1 MELEVR
7 NKMDLSAQI
16 RDVYARE
23 ILDFAGNPAIEV
35 EVLAQDEIIGKASV
49 SERDIS
55 ANVEK
60 SGSSEAGRNKNGKA
74 VLHTGIDAEI
84 EHINSRIAPALIG
97 ENAFA
102 QHEIDKIL
110 KETGGSVFVVSLAV
124 ARAAA
129 AAEQI
134 SLYRY
139 LGGVR
144 AVQPKIPI
152 LLDQE
157 EWEQRR
163 KGTEENEIES
173 EKRKEMN
180 IERTETL
187 TEFFEKILEQ
197 QNLGVKIVLYAME
210 AGTEDSF
217 LADLA
222 VAANIPMLCVEN
234 RQSAFYTVLSNRL
247 QQLEEKLRK

>member
-7 NKMDLSAQI
+7 SKMDLSAQI
-16 RDVYARE
+16 RDVYARG

-49 SERDIS
+49 SEVIADGKAESEIDPGGRPGASVRTD
-55 ANVEK
+55 
-60 SGSSEAGRNKNGKA
+60 SEA
-74 VLHTGIDAEI
+74 EQ
-84 EHINSRIAPALIG
+84 HINSRIAPALIG

-110 KETGGSVFVVSLAV
+110 KEAGGSIFVVSLAV

-129 AAEQI
+129 AAEQVA
-134 SLYRY
+134 LYRY

-144 AVQPKIPI
+144 AVQPKIPL

-157 EWEQRR
+157 EWEQIKKETDR
-163 KGTEENEIES
+163 KDSDFKKQKEIII
-173 EKRKEMN
+173 EK
-180 IERTETL
+180 TDTL
-187 TEFFEKILEQ
+187 TDLFEQILNQ
-197 QNLGVKIVLYAME
+197 QNQGIRSVLFARE

-247 QQLEEKLRK
+247 QQLEEKLRN